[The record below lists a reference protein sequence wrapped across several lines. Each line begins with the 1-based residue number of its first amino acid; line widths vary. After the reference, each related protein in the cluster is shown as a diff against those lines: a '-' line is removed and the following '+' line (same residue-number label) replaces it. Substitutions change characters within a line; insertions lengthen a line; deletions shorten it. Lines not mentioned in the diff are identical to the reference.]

1 MNPNGD
7 TSWAESLGHISSPSA
22 PLLPGSVPS
31 SQHCQAICHEP
42 LYILQHQPPCPE
54 PSEIQLL
61 PGHCATGM
69 LLC

>member
-1 MNPNGD
+1 MNSNDD
-7 TSWAESLGHISSPSA
+7 TSWAESLGHISASA

-31 SQHCQAICHEP
+31 SQQCQAICHES
-42 LYILQHQPPCPE
+42 LCILQHQPPCPE
-54 PSEIQLL
+54 PSETQLL